1 MIEEMID
8 SIIAAEDKAK
18 EIVKQSVGKS
28 NEIVSEAQ
36 KKAKEMVDGAKDMQF
51 KKEAD
56 ATKKGLEDGE
66 KARQIQ
72 LEETQKQ
79 IAKLGEISE
88 AKKKKVYTEI
98 MKELKGK
105 YGVK

>member
-8 SIIAAEDKAK
+8 SILTAEDKAK
-18 EIVKQSVGKS
+18 EIVKQSVAKS

-36 KKAKEMVDGAKDMQF
+36 KKAQEMIDSAKDGQF
-51 KKEAD
+51 AKEAD

-66 KARQIQ
+66 KARASQI
-72 LEETQKQ
+72 EDTQKQ
-79 IAKLGEISE
+79 IEKLGDISD
-88 AKKKKVYTEI
+88 AKKKEVYTAI
-98 MKELKGK
+98 LKELKGK

>member
-18 EIVKQSVGKS
+18 EIVKQSVAKS
-28 NEIVSEAQ
+28 NEIVSDAQ
-36 KKAKEMVDGAKDMQF
+36 KKAQEIVDGAKDGQF
-51 KKEAD
+51 AREAE

-66 KARQIQ
+66 KARGAQ

-79 IAKLGEISE
+79 IDKLGDISD
-88 AKKKKVYTEI
+88 AKKKKVYNAI